1 MTYGLGVTSE
11 EERALCRTYANRI
24 RGYGLRHL
32 RDSAAAEDLVQ
43 HVLLV
48 VLQAVRNGRIE
59 DPARIGAYVLG
70 TCRYAVRDMQRGEAR
85 QRKIAEQTAAVL
97 PDGYEPNWRR
107 IDRERLERCLM
118 ELEARARQIVLATF
132 AYEQDV
138 GEIAE
143 ALDVSPGNVRV
154 IRHRALAKLQL
165 CVGGDQ

>member
-1 MTYGLGVTSE
+1 MTYAPRVTSE
-11 EERALCRTYANRI
+11 EERALCRTYESRI

-48 VLQAVRNGRIE
+48 VLQAARDGRIE
-59 DPARIGAYVLG
+59 DPTRIGAYVLG

-85 QRKIAEQTAAVL
+85 QRKIAEQNAAVL
-97 PDGYEPNWRR
+97 PDGYEPKWRR

-118 ELEARARQIVLATF
+118 ELEERARQIVLATF
-132 AYEQDV
+132 AYELDA

-154 IRHRALAKLQL
+154 IRHRALARLQL
-165 CVGGDQ
+165 CVGGEP